1 MTPLHVELREG
12 RERRGLTLDALH
24 AATRISRD
32 FLDAIERGDFDFLP
46 RTYVRL
52 FLRRYATQVGMDPQY
67 VLDRYE
73 ELKGP
78 KPEEVQ
84 VAMEPPRPVSW
95 GVVVALAVGFGLLGW
110 AGVTMFRN
118 RVGDR
123 YPAPPP
129 EAASVQEAP
138 VQATPESLGPAI
150 AGRVQAAG
158 PDSVSVPATVPV
170 PAPAAEA
177 RPDTAAARPVF
188 GAVWPEG
195 DSAAVLRGVCV
206 EQTWLDVSADGG
218 RVFRGEMK
226 PGEERIW
233 TARER
238 FFVVAGR
245 SSGIQFSIQGRP
257 LPRSKAWASEVLRM
271 SITRSGVAVE
281 PRRRPA
287 EGEARRDTASAD
299 SSGRE

>member
-12 RERRGLTLDALH
+12 RERKGLTLDALH
-24 AATRISRD
+24 ATTRISRD
-32 FLDAIERGDFDFLP
+32 FLEAVERGDFDFLP

-78 KPEEVQ
+78 KPDEVQ
-84 VAMEPPRPVSW
+84 VVMEPRRPVSW
-95 GVVVALAVGFGLLGW
+95 GVVAALAVGFGLLGW

-129 EAASVQEAP
+129 EAASVGEAP
-138 VQATPESLGPAI
+138 VQAAPESLGPAL

-158 PDSVSVPATVPV
+158 PDSASVPAS
-170 PAPAAEA
+170 AE
-177 RPDTAAARPVF
+177 RPDTASVRTAF
-188 GAVWPEG
+188 GVAWPEG

-206 EQTWLDVSADGG
+206 EQTWLDVSADGQ
-218 RVFRGEMK
+218 RAFRGEMK
-226 PGEERIW
+226 PGEERTW

-245 SSGIQFSIQGRP
+245 SSGIQFSLGGSP

-271 SITRSGVAVE
+271 SITRNGVAIE
-281 PRRRPA
+281 PRRRPPA
-287 EGEARRDTASAD
+287 GEEARDTASAD
-299 SSGRE
+299 SAGRE